1 MHLALGTHCIVTR
14 AVSRIPDPS
23 RYCLFSMKVE
33 KLFVSMVVSSHVR
46 ERRSRVTPSIAP
58 KRPSSSSSLL
68 P

>member
-1 MHLALGTHCIVTR
+1 MHLASGTHCIITR
-14 AVSRIPDPS
+14 AVSRILDRS
-23 RYCLFSMKVE
+23 RYCPFSVKVE
-33 KLFVSMVVSSHVR
+33 KLFVSMVVSTHAR